1 MMRSVWIVAV
11 AALVTAALRFAPFLL
26 FSGKRETPA
35 AVLYLGQALPRAVMG
50 MLVVYCLRGACFSA
64 LSGWLPAALAS
75 AAVVVL
81 HVWKR
86 SSLLSI
92 LGGTAIYMLFL
103 RLI

>member
-1 MMRSVWIVAV
+1 MRCWV
-11 AALVTAALRFAPFLL
+11 
-26 FSGKRETPA
+26 
-35 AVLYLGQALPRAVMG
+35 
-50 MLVVYCLRGACFSA
+50 C
-64 LSGWLPAALAS
+64 